1 MTSKS
6 EEKEYKAELMIFLD
20 YISKVNNDIIPVDD
34 KFENFLN
41 GIVLNNCDID
51 YIGVY
56 EKDTKNAYFYINE
69 CNNFKFCT
77 IIHNAWHL
85 FHKNHDQSDIN
96 VTIYGTYCGTYY
108 ERNDY
113 ETDIKYLY
121 KYLIDIL
128 VDKIMI
134 KF

>member
-1 MTSKS
+1 
-6 EEKEYKAELMIFLD
+6 MIFLD
-20 YISKVNNDIIPVDD
+20 YISKVNNNIIPVDD

-108 ERNDY
+108 KRNDY

-128 VDKIMI
+128 VDKILINM
-134 KF
+134 

>member
-1 MTSKS
+1 MDTN
-6 EEKEYKAELMIFLD
+6 EKKTYDSRLFLD
-20 YISKVNNDIIPVDD
+20 YITKVNNDIIPVDD

-41 GIVLNNCDID
+41 GIVLNIYNID

-56 EKDTKNAYFYINE
+56 EKDTKNAYFYIKG
-69 CNNFKFCT
+69 NNVKFCT

-96 VTIYGTYCGTYY
+96 VTIYGKYCGTYY

-128 VDKIMI
+128 VDKILINM
-134 KF
+134 